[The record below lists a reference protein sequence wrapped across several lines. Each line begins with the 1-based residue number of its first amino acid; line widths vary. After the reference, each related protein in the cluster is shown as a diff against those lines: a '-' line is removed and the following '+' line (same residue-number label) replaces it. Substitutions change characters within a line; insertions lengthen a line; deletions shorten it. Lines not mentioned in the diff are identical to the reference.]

1 VVDLHSHIL
10 PGLDDGA
17 ASLAESMAI
26 AQSSVRDGVELI
38 AATPHVRE
46 DYPTTPEEM
55 ERCVRQVRA
64 ALEERGIALELR
76 PGGEVALDRLPQLEP
91 QELRAFGLAGNP
103 AYLLVEFP
111 YHGWPLD
118 LHERAFRL
126 QAAGTTLVLAHPE
139 RNDEVQADPSRLE
152 PVVRAGAL
160 VQLTAASVDGRL
172 GRRARAASAAL
183 LERDL
188 AHLVASD
195 AHGPLVREAGLAEAA
210 RAVGSDRL
218 GRWLCSDVPRAI
230 VEGTPIPPRPAAGGE
245 RRPWWARLRR
255 G

>member
-1 VVDLHSHIL
+1 VIDLHSHIL

-17 ASLAESMAI
+17 ADLGESLAI
-26 AQSSVRDGVELI
+26 AAACVRDGVELI

-46 DYPTTPEEM
+46 DFPTTSAEM
-55 ERCVRQVRA
+55 RRRVDEVRA
-64 ALEERGIALELR
+64 ALEERSVPLELR
-76 PGGEVALDRLPQLEP
+76 PGGEVALDRLPDLDAD
-91 QELRAFGLAGNP
+91 ELRAFGLGGNP

-118 LHERAFRL
+118 VHDRAFRMR
-126 QAAGTTLVLAHPE
+126 AAGTTLVIAHPE
-139 RNDEVQADPSRLE
+139 RNDEVQAAPERLE
-152 PVVRAGAL
+152 PLVRAGAL

-183 LERDL
+183 LDRGL

-210 RAVGSDRL
+210 RAVGSERL
-218 GRWLCSDVPRAI
+218 GRWLCDEVPRAI
-230 VEGTPIPPRPAAGGE
+230 VEGTPIPPRPAEGA
-245 RRPWWARLRR
+245 RRPWWGRLRR
-255 G
+255 S